1 MRLSNIGY
9 KVINELNEKYN
20 ISIFE
25 ITNME
30 EYEEFKNAF
39 FVVAETTNIIDPKNL
54 KIMTIINEGLNS

>member
-39 FVVAETTNIIDPKNL
+39 FVVAETTNIIDPKSL